1 MQYHRLTKSR
11 AEGGGD
17 GGVFQRGPNL
27 ATASVSKAAEVRRR
41 KDGREPTHVST
52 ITRKTSKK
60 ETSLKKMV
68 NGGSIAIKH
77 VVNESSL
84 VKR

>member
-1 MQYHRLTKSR
+1 M
-11 AEGGGD
+11 
-17 GGVFQRGPNL
+17 
-27 ATASVSKAAEVRRR
+27 AAVVRRR
-41 KDGREPTHVST
+41 KDGPEPTHVST

-77 VVNESSL
+77 VVN
-84 VKR
+84 